1 MATLRAG
8 RTILLGRPSLALHA
22 PGINLAPAKLAHL
35 CGSRVECGGSGQAR
49 LQLVVGTTVVRGLPA
64 VLLGIAALGIAARG
78 PMTGAAALLLLPA
91 AAALESIRAALEAAE
106 PA

>member
-1 MATLRAG
+1 MRNA
-8 RTILLGRPSLALHA
+8 
-22 PGINLAPAKLAHL
+22 NDLAPAKLACL
-35 CGSRVECGGSGQAR
+35 CGSRVECVGTGQAR

-64 VLLGIAALGIAARG
+64 VLLGIAARG

-91 AAALESIRAALEAAE
+91 AAALESVRAALEAAE

>member
-1 MATLRAG
+1 MPQTPG

-22 PGINLAPAKLAHL
+22 PGINLAPAKLARL
-35 CGSRVECGGSGQAR
+35 CGSRVECGGTGQAR

-64 VLLGIAALGIAARG
+64 VLLGIAARG
-78 PMTGAAALLLLPA
+78 PMIGAAALLLLPA
-91 AAALESIRAALEAAE
+91 AAALESVRVALEAAE